1 MTDSDPRSGQLQSA
15 TKEHAKC
22 EKCGATMRLDTGVC
36 VSCLLRQ
43 GLEGGDDVSQ
53 TFYQNVLDEL
63 DAREKPWQLGN
74 YEIVEQIGCGGMAV
88 ISRARQRHSRRL
100 VAVKRV

>member
-1 MTDSDPRSGQLQSA
+1 MTDSDPRSDPLPST

-43 GLEGGDDVSQ
+43 GLEIGGDVSKAVYE
-53 TFYQNVLDEL
+53 TVIDEL
-63 DAREKPWQLGN
+63 DARDKPWQLGN
-74 YEIVEQIGCGGMAV
+74 YEILEQIGCGGMGDL
-88 ISRARQRHSRRL
+88 SREATTFPADCCR
-100 VAVKRV
+100 K